1 MRKSRRKTAR
11 KSMKKRGRSTVR
23 RNYKGL
29 RHNYKGGV
37 TPLRTSRKSASK
49 KYRPDS
55 GSFGIGSTE
64 KNEMRMRNM
73 NTAERRADRLKRAL
87 EININLEGLELKRQE
102 EIAGKEQLEFAE
114 MEKKKGKRK

>member
-1 MRKSRRKTAR
+1 MRKSRRNTARKSRRKTAR

-23 RNYKGL
+23 RI
-29 RHNYKGGV
+29 YKGGV

-87 EININLEGLELKRQE
+87 EININLEGLELNRQK
-102 EIAGKEQLEFAE
+102 EIARKEQLEFAK
-114 MEKKKGKRK
+114 MGKQKK

>member
-1 MRKSRRKTAR
+1 
-11 KSMKKRGRSTVR
+11 
-23 RNYKGL
+23 
-29 RHNYKGGV
+29 
-37 TPLRTSRKSASK
+37 
-49 KYRPDS
+49 
-55 GSFGIGSTE
+55 
-64 KNEMRMRNM
+64 M

>member
-1 MRKSRRKTAR
+1 
-11 KSMKKRGRSTVR
+11 MKKRGRSTVR
-23 RNYKGL
+23 RNYKGLRHNYKGL